1 VITVDT
7 DWNDVRFA
15 PEKSRRVNISKG
27 APGARAFRVVATGA
41 LMAAVLLAWMAQT
54 AAASAA
60 SYSLSPFAGT
70 GVAGPPSTGSATSSQ
85 LNEPDAVAVDSS
97 GDVYIADDNNNEVEK
112 VTPSGVLS
120 IIAGN
125 GTCGQPTVGQATNSE
140 LCEPAGVAVDSAG
153 NVYIA
158 NYGDSDVVK
167 VTPSGTLSIIAGDGT
182 DGAPTAGQATNSELG
197 EVWGVA
203 VDWSGDIYIADDTE
217 QLIEKVTPSGT
228 LSIFAGI
235 DGTNGSPTPGPATDS
250 DLDYPTGIATD
261 SAGNVYLDNY
271 DSSQILKFTP
281 SGTLSIFAGNG
292 SFAASTPG
300 PATLSALEAP
310 FGVATDAAG
319 DVYIA
324 DTYNYEI
331 DEVTPDG
338 TLSVIAGDGT
348 QGPPT
353 YSGPATSSELN
364 QPDDVASSAVGRL
377 YIADTAN
384 NTIDLLAPPAP
395 VDSAASAIAG
405 PTAVGQ
411 TLTASEGTWTNA
423 PVMYSYEWED
433 CDSVGATCTIIS
445 GATSASYTLA
455 AADAG
460 HTIRVIVT
468 ASNGGGSSSSTSNAT
483 AVITGSPTPT
493 PTLTLP
499 SNAFTIS
506 SARATSSGT
515 VVLTLTIP
523 GAGVV
528 DILGTHEDIKHA
540 AAASALLNP
549 GGSRFDW
556 GRASS
561 TAGRADTM
569 TVALHPDNAGKHL
582 LKRHRAHGWALH
594 VTIWTTYI
602 PAGGNPRSTK
612 RTVRVLSA
620 GSRP

>member
-1 VITVDT
+1 
-7 DWNDVRFA
+7 
-15 PEKSRRVNISKG
+15 
-27 APGARAFRVVATGA
+27 
-41 LMAAVLLAWMAQT
+41 MAAVLLAWMAQT
-54 AAASAA
+54 AAASVA

-70 GVAGPPSTGSATSSQ
+70 GVAGPPSGGSATSSQ
-85 LNEPDAVAVDSS
+85 LNGPDAVAVDSS
-97 GDVYIADDNNNEVEK
+97 GDVYIADDDNNEVEK
-112 VTPSGVLS
+112 VTPAGVLS
-120 IIAGN
+120 IIAGD
-125 GTCGQPTVGQATNSE
+125 GTCGLPTAGLATNSE
-140 LCEPAGVAVDSAG
+140 LCEPAGVAVDAAG

-158 NYGDSDVVK
+158 NYGEYDVVK
-167 VTPSGTLSIIAGDGT
+167 VTPSDTLSIIAGDGT
-182 DGAPTAGQATNSELG
+182 DGAPTAGQATNSKLG

-203 VDWSGDIYIADDTE
+203 LDSSGDIYIADDTE
-217 QLIEKVTPSGT
+217 QLIEKVTPSGI

-235 DGTNGSPTPGPATDS
+235 DGTNGSPTPGPATQS
-250 DLDYPTGIATD
+250 DLEYPTGIATD
-261 SAGNVYLDNY
+261 SAGNVYLANY
-271 DSSQILKFTP
+271 DSSQILKITP

-292 SFAASTPG
+292 SFATSTPG
-300 PATLSALEAP
+300 PATLSALDAP

-353 YSGPATSSELN
+353 YNGPATSSELN
-364 QPDDVASSAVGRL
+364 QPDDVASSAAGRL

-384 NTIDLLAPPAP
+384 STIDLLAPPAP
-395 VDSAASAIAG
+395 VEGAAPTIAG
-405 PTAVGQ
+405 PTVAGQ

-423 PVMYSYEWED
+423 PVTYSYAWED
-433 CDSVGATCTIIS
+433 CDSVGASCTIIT
-445 GATSASYTLA
+445 GARSPSYTLT

-468 ASNGGGSSSSTSNAT
+468 ASNGGGSSTSTSAAT
-483 AVITGSPTPT
+483 TVITGAPT

-506 SARATSSGT
+506 SARATSNGT
-515 VVLTLTIP
+515 VVLTLAVP
-523 GAGVV
+523 GAGAV

-540 AAASALLNP
+540 AAASVLLDP
-549 GGSRFDW
+549 GNSRFDW
-556 GRASS
+556 GRAKN
-561 TAGRADTM
+561 TAGRAETM
-569 TVALHPDNAGKHL
+569 TVALHPDSAGTRL

-602 PAGGNPRSTK
+602 PAGGDPRSTK
-612 RTVRVLSA
+612 RVVRVLSA
-620 GSRP
+620 GSRPSQG